1 MEREKTAALRSDERL
16 RRKLRTIDR
25 NRKNRRV
32 PSTKRISVVM
42 LLSASTRKPDP
53 NGLK

>member
-25 NRKNRRV
+25 NRKRRV

>member
-1 MEREKTAALRSDERL
+1 MVALRSDERL

-32 PSTKRISVVM
+32 PSTRRMISVAM
-42 LLSASTRKPDP
+42 LLSASTGKPDP